1 MGQMVLPKIFL
12 RIRLSGKGILP
23 GQVRPEGKLVKFLPI
38 STKKELCLGL
48 ILSLWFQNWTVLVK
62 ITFAGPFDNQGRWKT
77 SIFIFF
83 NLWFSN
89 FYLQKSFSIFSSR
102 NFVQNFPSSNIFKL
116 RISFLMIAISNWI
129 YLRRDLFFLKIF
141 CPPGGNWVLT
151 LATQIREALESPA
164 WKFDHRGRSQIIRE
178 HKYYHL
184 ESKI

>member
-1 MGQMVLPKIFL
+1 MGQMVLPKLFL
-12 RIRLSGKGILP
+12 MIWKRNTFSPGK
-23 GQVRPEGKLVKFLPI
+23 VRPEGKLVKFCQFQQ
-38 STKKELCLGL
+38 KKELCLEL
-48 ILSLWFQNWTVLVK
+48 HHFDLKKWPVLVK

-141 CPPGGNWVLT
+141 LSSRRKLSSDIGHSNTRG
-151 LATQIREALESPA
+151 AREPRMEVWSS
-164 WKFDHRGRSQIIRE
+164 WKKSN
-178 HKYYHL
+178 YTWT
-184 ESKI
+184 